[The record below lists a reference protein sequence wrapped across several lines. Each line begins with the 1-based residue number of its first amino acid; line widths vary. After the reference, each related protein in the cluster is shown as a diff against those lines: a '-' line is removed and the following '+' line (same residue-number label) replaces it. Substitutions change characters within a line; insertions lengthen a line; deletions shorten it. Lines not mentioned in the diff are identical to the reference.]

1 MLTRLEHCLLSRT
14 IDDIEPLH
22 ILYKDA
28 RRDFKELTFTSFI
41 EALVKL
47 YNLGYVEAII
57 ENIGKPEKEMSKDDL
72 LEHYHG
78 DLTEKEI
85 NIYPDVTEY
94 YFKAT
99 PEGRLEEAKDIYD
112 QYYPD

>member
-1 MLTRLEHCLLSRT
+1 MLTRLEHFLLSST
-14 IDDIEPLH
+14 MNDSEPLH

-28 RRDFKELTFTSFI
+28 LRKFKVVAFNSFI

-47 YNLGYVEAII
+47 FKLGYLETKI
-57 ENIGKPEKEMSKDDL
+57 EDIGEFETELNKKRL

-78 DLTEKEI
+78 GLSEKEI

-94 YFKAT
+94 YFKVT
-99 PEGRLEEAKDIYD
+99 SKGREEAEKDIYTV
-112 QYYPD
+112 YYPE